1 MSARFVWRSGEHSRA
16 VELTPQGPGR
26 YVASVEG
33 TIYELEVENAG
44 SSGGSFRLKTADGVR
59 RVEITAAG
67 NRRFVRFGNLDFVL
81 EREAEGRRRG
91 GRTHGAGLEA
101 PMPGVVIRVM
111 VGPGEE
117 VRKGQPL
124 VSLEAMKMEHV
135 IRAPRDGRIRTVTAA
150 AGELVNG
157 GTPLVELEEEAG
169 TTGGG

>member
-1 MSARFVWRSGEHSRA
+1 
-16 VELTPQGPGR
+16 
-26 YVASVEG
+26 
-33 TIYELEVENAG
+33 
-44 SSGGSFRLKTADGVR
+44 
-59 RVEITAAG
+59 
-67 NRRFVRFGNLDFVL
+67 
-81 EREAEGRRRG
+81 
-91 GRTHGAGLEA
+91 
-101 PMPGVVIRVM
+101 MPGVVIRVM

-169 TTGGG
+169 TTGG